1 MGIGENIKLFRL
13 DRGMTQEQ
21 LAEKAGISRVA
32 LGNYERRERIPS
44 LEILDKISAALDTS
58 SKAIITYNLFDFCD
72 IYDLKVNHRVTISLS
87 NEQINTIKKN
97 INKYAETTEFKDY
110 CTRSIFYVLLD
121 KYKEALNDYT
131 KAIEINPNNST
142 LYLMRGNLY
151 SFLDLKKDAFKDYNT
166 VIKNIYG
173 LNCKLEYDEKIFS
186 KGYDMTDIKSIFED
200 MRRTQKQYTCVSN
213 IKLSPLANKI
223 NLLNDDCIDL
233 ISNLVDKLIQDKNNL
248 R

>member
-44 LEILDKISAALDTS
+44 LEILDKISEALDTS

-97 INKYAETTEFKDY
+97 INKYAKTTEFKDY

-186 KGYDMTDIKSIFED
+186 KGYDITDIKSIFED
-200 MRRTQKQYTCVSN
+200 MRRTQKQYTCVSK
-213 IKLSPLANKI
+213 KLSPLSNKI
-223 NLLNDDCIDL
+223 NLLNDDCQNL

-248 R
+248 K